1 MATAAFDEFCEEH
14 LGPLE
19 EVAWE
24 YFRSKDA
31 REAVREKVAA
41 LFPEHEVEE
50 FTERFWQSIQD
61 WRVETAQ
68 SPPRKPLTDWREVR

>member
-1 MATAAFDEFCEEH
+1 MATAAFEEFCDEH

-24 YFRSKDA
+24 YFGSKDA

-50 FTERFWQSIQD
+50 FTEHFWGSIQS
-61 WRVETAQ
+61 WRHENARTAP
-68 SPPRKPLTDWREVR
+68 SDSVHGVTS